1 MVIKTVAKVQT
12 WNSDFS
18 RRCTDHERESSLLK
32 ASKEKKLQQEM
43 LHGIFSLSS
52 KEMSHPQTKP
62 LEIGTGL

>member
-1 MVIKTVAKVQT
+1 MAIKIVAEVQT

-18 RRCTDHERESSLLK
+18 RRCTDHEQKSSLLK

-43 LHGIFSLSS
+43 LDGIFSLSS
-52 KEMSHPQTKP
+52 KEMSYPQTKA